1 MGVGI
6 NQGKQLVILSLALWF
21 STATVTAFSQNT
33 SSSAEY
39 HDTQL
44 VDSVTTVDQ
53 LQEGG
58 QLFWPM
64 LPGDTIEQLATKF
77 YPNSPILKQR
87 FILKTL
93 SLSRTLNLNVRI
105 NEPFKSP
112 HFVIVPNDKAVRE
125 LTHRIKKAEEIK
137 QKQDALKLS
146 YVLIHT
152 PSGVTDITSV
162 SKQNQIALPEVTL
175 SKVQIPDVEL
185 PKIQSTTVDLSR
197 VKTKV
202 SAYWGSITQKS
213 LLMTKRLNQESLA
226 LINSY
231 RDKNFNQVL
240 NDYRLRNIALI
251 AIILIGS
258 IILWLI
264 NKKRQR
270 QQAALLGLIGSERL
284 IAETLADNSEAQ
296 QSSSLVEQI
305 ESLIE
310 QKKVSVPDVED
321 FEVAEQLA
329 NIEIE
334 EFNFSRETKL
344 ETADTNDADKPSQVY
359 EQNGYH

>member
-6 NQGKQLVILSLALWF
+6 NQGKQLVILYLALWF

-39 HDTQL
+39 YDTQL

-53 LQEGG
+53 LQEGD

-112 HFVIVPNDKAVRE
+112 HFVIIPNDKAVRE

-152 PSGVTDITSV
+152 PLGVTDNTTV
-162 SKQNQIALPEVTL
+162 SNQSQISLP
-175 SKVQIPDVEL
+175 KVQIPEVEL
-185 PKIQSTTVDLSR
+185 PKVQSATVDLSR

-213 LLMTKRLNQESLA
+213 LLMTKHLNQESLG

-231 RDKNFNQVL
+231 RSKNFNQIL

-251 AIILIGS
+251 TIILMGS
-258 IILWLI
+258 IILWWL
-264 NKKRQR
+264 NKKHQR
-270 QQAALLGLIGSERL
+270 QQAAALSLIGSEGL
-284 IAETLADNSEAQ
+284 ISETLADSEALQ
-296 QSSSLVEQI
+296 TSSLVEQI

-329 NIEIE
+329 NLEIE
-334 EFNFSRETKL
+334 EVSFSRESKQN
-344 ETADTNDADKPSQVY
+344 TADINDADKPSQVY

>member
-53 LQEGG
+53 LQEGD

-93 SLSRTLNLNVRI
+93 SLSRVLNLNVQI
-105 NEPFKSP
+105 SEPFKSP
-112 HFVIVPNDKAVRE
+112 HFVIIPNDRAVRE

-146 YVLIHT
+146 YILIQT
-152 PSGVTDITSV
+152 PPSVTDITSV
-162 SKQNQIALPEVTL
+162 SQQNQITLPKATIPKIQIPEVE
-175 SKVQIPDVEL
+175 I
-185 PKIQSTTVDLSR
+185 PKIQSATVDLSR

-213 LLMTKRLNQESLA
+213 LLMTKHLNQESLG

-231 RDKNFNQVL
+231 RSKNFNQIL

-251 AIILIGS
+251 TITLMGFIVLWLLNKKHQRKQAAMLSLIGTD
-258 IILWLI
+258 
-264 NKKRQR
+264 
-270 QQAALLGLIGSERL
+270 GLI
-284 IAETLADNSEAQ
+284 SEAVGDSEAL

-305 ESLIE
+305 ESLIA
-310 QKKVSVPDVED
+310 QKKLSVPDVED

-334 EFNFSRETKL
+334 EVSFSNESNQEST
-344 ETADTNDADKPSQVY
+344 DINDADKPSQVY

>member
-21 STATVTAFSQNT
+21 STATPTAFSQNT

-53 LQEGG
+53 LQEGD

-87 FILKTL
+87 FMLKTL
-93 SLSRTLNLNVRI
+93 SLSRALNLSIQI

-112 HFVIVPNDKAVRE
+112 HFVIIPNDKAVRE

-137 QKQDALKLS
+137 QNQDALKLS
-146 YVLIHT
+146 YMLIHT
-152 PSGVTDITSV
+152 PPSVTDITPV
-162 SKQNQIALPEVTL
+162 SKQSQIALP
-175 SKVQIPDVEL
+175 KVQIPEVEI
-185 PKIQSTTVDLSR
+185 PNIQSATVDLSQ

-213 LLMTKRLNQESLA
+213 LLMTKHLNQESLG

-231 RDKNFNQVL
+231 RSKNFNQIL

-251 AIILIGS
+251 TIILMGAIV
-258 IILWLI
+258 LWLL
-264 NKKRQR
+264 NKKYQR
-270 QQAALLGLIGSERL
+270 QQAAMLSLIGSESL
-284 IAETLADNSEAQ
+284 ISEAITDSEAL

-305 ESLIE
+305 ESLIA

-321 FEVAEQLA
+321 FEIAEQLA

-334 EFNFSRETKL
+334 EVGFSRESNQD
-344 ETADTNDADKPSQVY
+344 TADINDADKPAQVH